1 MLAAATRLGPY
12 EILAP
17 LGAGGMGEVYRARDT
32 RLGREVALKLLPES
46 LSDDAQALERFR
58 REARAASALNHPGIC
73 TVHDVSEDA
82 GRPFLVMELL
92 EGHTLRD
99 VLAGGALPNEKLVDL
114 AVQMAEALEAAHAK
128 GIVHRDLKP
137 GNVFVTPRGQAKL
150 LDFGLAMFAAASEAS
165 ASPTEEHL
173 TSPGTALGTVAYMSP
188 EQALGRAVDVRSDLF
203 SLGVVLYEMATGRPP
218 FWGSTPAAIFDAILH
233 RAPEGPRRCNGE
245 VPAELERVILKSLEK
260 ERGRRYQAAGELL
273 ADLRGLRDAGRLG
286 AEARAEGAEPPSIAV
301 LPFENL
307 SPDPENAFFADGLT
321 EELIADLSRVGAL
334 RVISRTSAMRYRG
347 SSKSLPEIAAELKVR
362 YVMEGSVRR
371 SGNSLRITAQLIEAA
386 TDTHLWAEKYGGT
399 LDDVFDIQE
408 KVSRAIVEALRIRL
422 SPAEEARLARRAIPD
437 PEVYGDW
444 LKARHLVRNYGTE
457 GLGEA
462 IARLE
467 GGLKRIGGNPQV
479 MAGLAELHC
488 HVAMLGLGQD
498 EEYDQAEAWATR
510 ALDGD
515 ATLAQAHLT
524 LALVGIIRGRP
535 RTALG
540 HLKQAQAAE
549 PGDFGTHEW
558 LAYLYAGVGRHT
570 EALIHAHAMVAIDPG
585 ELLGHL
591 WVAWVLL
598 YDGRTEEGVAVLE
611 RANVELS
618 TPHRRFVVAWT
629 RAWQGQRQLAL
640 DVLAPVEASGS
651 YDYLTQLCL
660 LLRDALKGDRDA
672 FERDLTPD
680 VVRSLRADAWGACTV
695 AEWCSLLGDTEAAL
709 RWLDRAASW
718 GWFNYPLY
726 SRTDP
731 FFEGLRGDPR
741 FRAFLERVKEQW
753 ESFRD

>member
-1 MLAAATRLGPY
+1 MLEAATRLGPY

-32 RLGREVALKLLPES
+32 RLGREVALKLLPDS
-46 LSDDAQALERFR
+46 LSGDAQALERFR

-99 VLAGGALPNEKLVDL
+99 LLARGALPTERLVNL

-137 GNVFVTPRGQAKL
+137 ANVFVAPRGQAKL
-150 LDFGLAMFAAASEAS
+150 LDFGLAVFAAASEAS

-188 EQALGRAVDVRSDLF
+188 EQALGRAVDARIDLF

-233 RAPEGPRRCNGE
+233 RAPERPRRRDGE

-273 ADLRGLRDAGRLG
+273 ADLRGLREAGRSG
-286 AEARAEGAEPPSIAV
+286 AEARAERVEPPSIAV

-321 EELIADLSRVGAL
+321 EELIADLSNIQGL
-334 RVISRTSAMRYRG
+334 RVISRTSAMRYRD

-386 TDTHLWAEKYGGT
+386 TDAHLWAEKYGGT

-408 KVSRAIVEALRIRL
+408 KVSRSIVEALRIHL
-422 SPAEEARLARRAIPD
+422 SHSEDSRLARRTISD
-437 PEVYGDW
+437 PGVYDDW
-444 LKARHLVRNYGTE
+444 LRARHLVRNYGTE
-457 GLGEA
+457 GLDEA
-462 IARLE
+462 IAKLE
-467 GGLKRIGGNPQV
+467 AGLRRIGDNPQI

-488 HVAMLGLGQD
+488 HVAALGGQD
-498 EEYDQAEAWATR
+498 ADYERAEAWAAR
-510 ALDGD
+510 ALERD
-515 ATLAQAHLT
+515 AGLAQAHVT
-524 LALVGIIRGRP
+524 LAIVWIIRGQP
-535 RTALG
+535 RAALE
-540 HLKQAQAAE
+540 HLKQALAAE

-558 LAYLYAGVGRHT
+558 LAYVYGGVGRH
-570 EALIHAHAMVAIDPG
+570 EDALVHAHAMVALDPG
-585 ELLGHL
+585 EPLGHL
-591 WVAWVLL
+591 WVAWALM
-598 YDGRTEEGVAVLE
+598 YDGRTQDGVAVLE
-611 RANVELS
+611 RATVELN
-618 TPHRRFVVAWT
+618 TPHRRFMLSWL
-629 RAWQGQRQLAL
+629 RAWHGGQQAAL
-640 DVLAPVEASGS
+640 DILAPVEASGT
-651 YDYLTQLCL
+651 YDYVTQLCL
-660 LLRDALKGDRDA
+660 LLREALRGDKEA
-672 FERDLTPD
+672 FDRHMTPE
-680 VVRSLRADAWGACTV
+680 VVQSLRADAWGACTV
-695 AEWCSLLGDTEAAL
+695 AEFLSLLGDADGAL
-709 RWLDRAASW
+709 RWLERAASW

-726 SRTDP
+726 ARTDP

-741 FRAFLERVKEQW
+741 FQAFLERVKEQW
-753 ESFRD
+753 ERFDA